1 MTLTTMTRMLKPT
14 LLTATLLCPLLAA
27 PAAYAAGNSSN
38 TGTLSAAD
46 AEQQADDLYDRARDA
61 IENTRYDRAVADLDR
76 VIALKTSR
84 TDAALYW
91 KAYSLSKLGQRD
103 EALKTVDEIYR
114 QFANSRW
121 LKDAKALE
129 VEVRQASGQTVSP
142 DAQNDEELRLLAL
155 RGIMNSDPE
164 QALPVI
170 EKMLAGTSSPKVKD
184 RALFV
189 LSQSKSA
196 RARDIISGVA
206 KGNANPDLQL
216 KAIRYIGMMGGS
228 DNKQVLAEVYRGAN
242 DPAVKNAILRSYM
255 QSGDRDRLFAL
266 AKTET
271 DASLRSEAVRQLG
284 MMRATAELTQL
295 YQADSSV
302 DVRKQILSA
311 MFMSGDTDKMIE
323 LAKAERDPELRKTAI
338 RNLGMMKKPG
348 TTEALVAIYGS
359 DNAADVRKAVLN
371 ALFIQI
377 NASALVTLARAEK
390 NPEMKKEIVSKLSV
404 MKSKEAMDYLMELL
418 K

>member
-1 MTLTTMTRMLKPT
+1 MLPSLPFLCA
-14 LLTATLLCPLLAA
+14 LLMA
-27 PAAYAAGNSSN
+27 PATSAG
-38 TGTLSAAD
+38 TLDALKTPTLSAAD
-46 AEQQADDLYDRARDA
+46 AEQQAEDLYDRARDA
-61 IENTRYDRAVADLDR
+61 IENTRYDRALADLDR

-91 KAYSLSKLGQRD
+91 KAYSLSKLGQRE
-103 EALKTVDEIYR
+103 EALTAVSELYK

-121 LKDAKALE
+121 IKDAKALE

-142 DAQNDEELRLLAL
+142 DAQNDEELKLLAL

-170 EKMLAGTSSPKVKD
+170 EKMLAGTSTPRVKD

-228 DNKQVLAEVYRGAN
+228 DNKQVLADVYRSAN
-242 DPAVKNAILRSYM
+242 DAAVKKAVLRSYM

-266 AKTET
+266 AKSEG

-295 YQADSSV
+295 YQSDSSI

-311 MFMSGDTDKMIE
+311 MFMSGDSDKMIE
-323 LAKAERDPELRKTAI
+323 LAKAEKDPELRKTAI

-348 TTEALVAIYGS
+348 TAEALVAIYGS
-359 DNAADVRKAVLN
+359 DASVDVRKAVVN
-371 ALFIQI
+371 ALFMQN
-377 NASALVTLARAEK
+377 NATALVTLARAEK
-390 NPEMKKEIVSKLSV
+390 NLEMKKELVSKLSI
-404 MKSKEAMDYLMELL
+404 MKSKEATDYLMELL

>member
-1 MTLTTMTRMLKPT
+1 MTRTRMRRPA
-14 LLTATLLCPLLAA
+14 LLNATLLCSLITAA
-27 PAAYAAGNSSN
+27 AASAGADPWKVE
-38 TGTLSAAD
+38 TLPAD
-46 AEQQADDLYDRARDA
+46 AAQQADDLYDRARDA
-61 IENTRYDRAVADLDR
+61 IENTRYDRALADLDR
-76 VIALKTSR
+76 VIALKTAR

-91 KAYSLSKLGQRD
+91 KAYSLSKLGQRE
-103 EALKTVDEIYR
+103 EAVTTVNELYKT
-114 QFANSRW
+114 FTNSRW

-142 DAQNDEELRLLAL
+142 DSQNDEELKLLAL

-170 EKMLAGTSSPKVKD
+170 EKMLAGPTSPKVKD

-228 DNKQVLAEVYRGAN
+228 DNKQLLADVYRGAN
-242 DPAVKNAILRSYM
+242 DSAVKKAILRSYM
-255 QSGDRDRLFAL
+255 QAGDRDRLFAL
-266 AKTET
+266 AKSET

-284 MMRATAELTQL
+284 MMRATAELSQL
-295 YQADSSV
+295 YQGDSSV
-302 DVRKQILSA
+302 EVRKQILSA

-323 LAKAERDPELRKTAI
+323 LAKAEKDSELRKTAI

-348 TTEALVAIYGS
+348 TTDALVAIYGA
-359 DNAADVRKAVLN
+359 DATPDVRKAVLN
-371 ALFIQI
+371 ALFIQN
-377 NASALVTLARAEK
+377 NATALVTLARAEK
-390 NPEMKKEIVSKLSV
+390 SPEMKKEIVSKLSV
-404 MKSKEAMDYLMELL
+404 MKSKEATDYLMELL